1 MIFKELSR
9 NQIEQLKQRLYCEN
23 NENVSYDELININE
37 LISDKE
43 IEEEFGDTIFTEEDF
58 F

>member
-23 NENVSYDELININE
+23 KNVSYDELININE